1 MIENVLDSAE
11 ELETIM
17 GRVSTAFERAWE
29 AYSEER
35 KPSRHGKKWWN
46 EDCKKAYQE
55 MGENGGP
62 RNKEMRNKM
71 RKTLRVAR
79 RQYFDKQIHNMASD
93 RKRPW
98 DLMPWTRERKMP
110 AVEAILDSEGNSCN
124 TEEKLFETLHNT
136 YNAADNR
143 EVDVSSMYREI
154 EEFEEREWVKFSIQ
168 EFHDVLKNCAK
179 NTAPGPDHVSWRLW
193 KRFATDDTVCQ
204 FVTKIA
210 NSCFDTGYW
219 PQHFKQ
225 SISVIIPKPGKPSY
239 DKAKSFRPIVLLNTM
254 GKLIEKMIARR
265 LQFESIEAGVIHP
278 CQTGGILQRSVED
291 AAVALTHHVRTAWA
305 KKKVTSVL
313 AFDVAQFFPSLNH
326 NVLSKIFKHFGFSAS
341 VASFF
346 SDYNVGVG
354 QGSALLPIL
363 SALYIAPCFHL
374 LDKWVKDEEDRI
386 HFPLISFL
394 SFVDDG
400 LLVATGDCRMDTH
413 DTLKEAYAQM
423 TSIFKDFG
431 LVMEHTKTE
440 LFNFA
445 DSARNK
451 NSPNPSINLGVAP
464 FTRESPCVPK
474 DVWRYLG
481 IMFDRNLIFRDHVK
495 FYSTKSVSA
504 VRCMKSLGNS
514 NRGLTPKQ
522 KRLLYISCIQPIATF
537 GLCCWYKPGTRAF
550 KTNIKMLRLTHNQG
564 ARWITG
570 AFRTS
575 PMGAMTAVAGLMPL
589 HLQLK
594 KLFERSVIRINTLHP
609 HHPVLSLLEQQQAK
623 GSLLHPNA
631 LERKSKTIRK
641 AIKSLL
647 DSVIDNPS
655 SEIFDPLSEH
665 IKPGHRLVDR
675 HPDKVKFVLMPKNRK
690 DRDEYHNNL
699 NLAPV
704 REPSALHLFTA
715 GVKHKFDLSVPIPH
729 RTHSHIALV
738 TAFNGRVVT
747 SKTRAAGRRVN
758 EETIVGWS
766 TFLALIKA
774 HKKLQKR
781 WPISKVILYTT
792 SQLIVKNLMST
803 NSKPLRSQLSIAVS
817 LAFDAIVTDF
827 PEVDIEV
834 RGFNKSWATAP
845 GFYAE
850 DSGMLQPLAQRAY
863 HEAEKART
871 FTERSL
877 QFPQSASYHYT
888 RQKTTRDAILL
899 WQLGFQGVRMPS
911 KPPPH
916 MPSSDG
922 RGTRQGL
929 SVRSQMQDSP
939 YHIKT
944 CFKGNS
950 WYDITDKGGNEILP
964 SHLQGGPWFQTYQ
977 GVKAADN
984 SPLFARL
991 MRVMCNHAPI
1001 GEYRVRFFPD
1011 EPYKAC
1017 QCDLKSPETRQ
1028 HLLMVCSL
1036 FVRRINHYDLDGITT
1051 ICGLILFLQD
1061 NPQAFSFEPPELPRH
1076 ADESWPAYRREL
1088 ELARDEENK
1097 KRKKK
1102 RLPPLVGPIFLH
1114 ESIKFVRHWNVWEM
1128 DEGWGDIFRAIEMR
1142 WRRPKTRRNGV
1153 PNIGSMCAQLGGHR
1167 RQFECR
1173 GRDRS

>member
-1 MIENVLDSAE
+1 
-11 ELETIM
+11 
-17 GRVSTAFERAWE
+17 
-29 AYSEER
+29 
-35 KPSRHGKKWWN
+35 
-46 EDCKKAYQE
+46 
-55 MGENGGP
+55 
-62 RNKEMRNKM
+62 
-71 RKTLRVAR
+71 
-79 RQYFDKQIHNMASD
+79 
-93 RKRPW
+93 
-98 DLMPWTRERKMP
+98 
-110 AVEAILDSEGNSCN
+110 
-124 TEEKLFETLHNT
+124 
-136 YNAADNR
+136 
-143 EVDVSSMYREI
+143 
-154 EEFEEREWVKFSIQ
+154 
-168 EFHDVLKNCAK
+168 
-179 NTAPGPDHVSWRLW
+179 
-193 KRFATDDTVCQ
+193 
-204 FVTKIA
+204 
-210 NSCFDTGYW
+210 
-219 PQHFKQ
+219 
-225 SISVIIPKPGKPSY
+225 
-239 DKAKSFRPIVLLNTM
+239 
-254 GKLIEKMIARR
+254 
-265 LQFESIEAGVIHP
+265 
-278 CQTGGILQRSVED
+278 
-291 AAVALTHHVRTAWA
+291 
-305 KKKVTSVL
+305 
-313 AFDVAQFFPSLNH
+313 
-326 NVLSKIFKHFGFSAS
+326 
-341 VASFF
+341 
-346 SDYNVGVG
+346 
-354 QGSALLPIL
+354 
-363 SALYIAPCFHL
+363 
-374 LDKWVKDEEDRI
+374 
-386 HFPLISFL
+386 
-394 SFVDDG
+394 
-400 LLVATGDCRMDTH
+400 MDTH

-445 DSARNK
+445 DSARLK

-464 FTRESPCVPK
+464 FTCESPCVPK

-481 IMFDRNLIFRDHVK
+481 IMFDRNLTFRDHVK

-504 VRCMKSLGNS
+504 VRCMKSLENS

-537 GLCCWYKPGTRAF
+537 GLRCWYKPGTRAF

-570 AFRTS
+570 AFQTS
-575 PMGAMTAVAGLMPL
+575 PMGAMMAVAGLMPL

-609 HHPVLSLLEQQQAK
+609 HHPVLSLLERRKAK
-623 GSLLHPNA
+623 GSTLHPNA
-631 LERKSKTIRK
+631 LERKSKTIRNV
-641 AIKSLL
+641 IKSPL

-704 REPSALHLFTA
+704 REPTALHLFTA
-715 GVKHKFDLSVPIPH
+715 GVKHKFDPSVPISH

-738 TAFNGRVVT
+738 TVFNGRAIT
-747 SKTRAAGRRVN
+747 SKTRAAGRHVN

-774 HKKLQKR
+774 HKKLQKG
-781 WPISKVILYTT
+781 WPISKIVLYTT

-803 NSKPLRSQLSIAVS
+803 NSKPLGSQLSIAVS
-817 LAFDAIVTDF
+817 LAFDAIATDF

-834 RGFNKSWATAP
+834 RGFNKSWATSP
-845 GFYAE
+845 PYSSE
-850 DSGMLQPLAQRAY
+850 ESGLLQPLAHRAY
-863 HEAEKART
+863 HEAETART

-877 QFPQSASYHYT
+877 SFPQSASYHYT
-888 RQKTTRDAILL
+888 RQKTTRDAIQL
-899 WQLGFQGVRMPS
+899 WQISFQGVRMPTGPPPHMLS
-911 KPPPH
+911 LGSRGTRQGLIVRSLGLNMPPPHILSSGSIGTRSELGNIQCGLPPH

-929 SVRSQMQDSP
+929 IVRSQIQGSP
-939 YHIKT
+939 YHIQT

-950 WYDITDKGGNEILP
+950 WYEITDKEGNEVLP

-977 GVKAADN
+977 GVKAAND

-1001 GEYRVRFFPD
+1001 GEYRVRFFPN

-1036 FVRRINHYDLDGITT
+1036 FVRRINHYELDGITT
-1051 ICGLILFLQD
+1051 IRGLILFLQD

-1097 KRKKK
+1097 RRKKK
-1102 RLPPLVGPIFLH
+1102 RLPPLTGPIFLH
-1114 ESIKFVRHWNVWEM
+1114 ESIEFVRHWNVWEM
-1128 DEGWGDIFRAIEMR
+1128 DDGWGDIFRAIER
-1142 WRRPKTRRNGV
+1142 GTKPVSQAVLK
-1153 PNIGSMCAQLGGHR
+1153 
-1167 RQFECR
+1167 R
-1173 GRDRS
+1173 GRRGLFFFYLVYERFCFFAYLSVLVYRFELSLLSFSFSVLIASTSSAGYGLVE

>member
-1 MIENVLDSAE
+1 
-11 ELETIM
+11 
-17 GRVSTAFERAWE
+17 
-29 AYSEER
+29 
-35 KPSRHGKKWWN
+35 
-46 EDCKKAYQE
+46 
-55 MGENGGP
+55 
-62 RNKEMRNKM
+62 
-71 RKTLRVAR
+71 
-79 RQYFDKQIHNMASD
+79 MASD

-154 EEFEEREWVKFSIQ
+154 EEFEEREWVKFSVQ
-168 EFHDVLKNCAK
+168 EFHDALKNCAK

-193 KRFATDDTVCQ
+193 KRFATDDKVCQ

-210 NSCFDTGYW
+210 NACFDTGYW

-341 VASFF
+341 VVSFF
-346 SDYNVGVG
+346 SDYLVGRKTQYSIDNITSPLFDSNVGVG
-354 QGSALLPIL
+354 QGSALSPIL

-374 LDKWVKDEEDRI
+374 LHKWVKDEEDRI

-400 LLVATGDCRMDTH
+400 LLVATGNCRMDTH

-481 IMFDRNLIFRDHVK
+481 IMFDRNLTFRDHVK

-537 GLCCWYKPGTRAF
+537 GLRCWYKPGTRAF

-609 HHPVLSLLEQQQAK
+609 HHPVLSLLERRQAK

-641 AIKSLL
+641 VIKSPL

-655 SEIFDPLSEH
+655 SGIFDPLSEH

-699 NLAPV
+699 NLAPI
-704 REPSALHLFTA
+704 REPNALHLFTA
-715 GVKHKFDLSVPIPH
+715 GVKHKFDPSVSISH

-738 TAFNGRVVT
+738 TAFNGRAVT

-774 HKKLQKR
+774 HQKLQKG
-781 WPISKVILYTT
+781 WPISKVVLYTT

-803 NSKPLRSQLSIAVS
+803 NSKPLGSQLSIAVS
-817 LAFDAIVTDF
+817 LAFDAIATDF

-834 RGFNKSWATAP
+834 RGFNKSWATSP
-845 GFYAE
+845 PYSSE
-850 DSGMLQPLAQRAY
+850 ESGLLQPLAHRAY
-863 HEAEKART
+863 HEAETART

-911 KPPPH
+911 EPPPHMLPSGSRGMRQGLIVRSLGLNMPPPHILSSGSIGTRSGLGNNQCGPPPH

-922 RGTRQGL
+922 IGTRQGP
-929 SVRSQMQDSP
+929 SVRSQIQGSP
-939 YHIKT
+939 HHIQT

-950 WYDITDKGGNEILP
+950 WYEITDKEGNEVLP

-984 SPLFARL
+984 SPLFACL
-991 MRVMCNHAPI
+991 M
-1001 GEYRVRFFPD
+1001 
-1011 EPYKAC
+1011 
-1017 QCDLKSPETRQ
+1017 
-1028 HLLMVCSL
+1028 
-1036 FVRRINHYDLDGITT
+1036 
-1051 ICGLILFLQD
+1051 
-1061 NPQAFSFEPPELPRH
+1061 
-1076 ADESWPAYRREL
+1076 
-1088 ELARDEENK
+1088 
-1097 KRKKK
+1097 
-1102 RLPPLVGPIFLH
+1102 
-1114 ESIKFVRHWNVWEM
+1114 
-1128 DEGWGDIFRAIEMR
+1128 
-1142 WRRPKTRRNGV
+1142 
-1153 PNIGSMCAQLGGHR
+1153 
-1167 RQFECR
+1167 
-1173 GRDRS
+1173 